1 MIALPRNTP
10 NARNTPGARNIRR
23 ARSFRRALTGALA
36 AVTIVAPLVSGCSSS
51 STPSAS
57 TTTAA
62 ATPAAVKTAPAI
74 SRSTPTSFIISS
86 IKASG
91 SLISVGLNTDGT
103 VQVPADY
110 QQAGWYQKGPA
121 PGEQGSA
128 VILGHV
134 DSYKGEGIFF
144 SLRKVKPND
153 VIDVTRADGKTAHFK
168 VTDVRMYLKSQF
180 PDQLVFGPRGGATL
194 QVVTCGGNVDQ
205 AAKSYE
211 SNVVV
216 FSSLDSVT

>member
-1 MIALPRNTP
+1 MAISMAL
-10 NARNTPGARNIRR
+10 
-23 ARSFRRALTGALA
+23 LA
-36 AVTIVAPLVSGCSSS
+36 GCGSSH
-51 STPSAS
+51 
-57 TTTAA
+57 TTAA
-62 ATPAAVKTAPAI
+62 APKTSAAPAPTTGVKTAAPI
-74 SRSTPTSFIISS
+74 TRSTPTSFDIAS

-91 SLISVGLNTDGT
+91 SLIAVGLNADGS

-134 DSYKGEGIFF
+134 DSYKGVGVFF
-144 SLRKVKPND
+144 YLKKVKPGD
-153 VIDVTRADGKTAHFK
+153 MIDVTRADGKVAHFK
-168 VTDVRMYLKSQF
+168 VTDVRMYDKTQF
-180 PDQLVFGPRGGATL
+180 PDQLVFGARGGSTL
-194 QVVTCGGNVDQ
+194 QIVTCGGDFDQ
-205 AAKSYE
+205 TTKSYL

>member
-1 MIALPRNTP
+1 M
-10 NARNTPGARNIRR
+10 
-23 ARSFRRALTGALA
+23 LTGAVVIA
-36 AVTIVAPLVSGCSSS
+36 ALLTGCSSS
-51 STPSAS
+51 SGTHPAAVTSAPV
-57 TTTAA
+57 T
-62 ATPAAVKTAPAI
+62 TPAAVKTAAAI
-74 SRSTPTSFIISS
+74 TRSTPVSFAIPS
-86 IKASG
+86 IKATG
-91 SLISVGLNTDGT
+91 SLISVGLNTDGS

-121 PGEQGSA
+121 PGEEGSA

-134 DSYKGEGIFF
+134 DSYKGEGVFF
-144 SLRKVKPND
+144 SLKKTKPGD
-153 VIDVTRADGKTAHFK
+153 IIDVTRADGKIAHFK

-194 QVVTCGGNVDQ
+194 QVVTCGGTFDQ

>member
-1 MIALPRNTP
+1 MGTR
-10 NARNTPGARNIRR
+10 RIRR
-23 ARSFRRALTGALA
+23 TPLAALA
-36 AVTIVAPLVSGCSSS
+36 AAVAIIVTLVAGCTSSDK
-51 STPSAS
+51 TNTAS
-57 TTTAA
+57 TTTVAA
-62 ATPAAVKTAPAI
+62 SSTTGVKTAAAI
-74 SRSTPTSFIISS
+74 SRSTPVSFTITS

-91 SLISVGLNTDGT
+91 SLISLGRNTDDS

-110 QQAGWYQKGPA
+110 QQAGWYQQGPA

-134 DSYKGEGIFF
+134 DSYQGTGVFF
-144 SLRKVKPND
+144 SLKKVKAGD
-153 VIDVTRADGKTAHFK
+153 MIDVTRADGKTAHFK
-168 VTDVRMYLKSQF
+168 VTDVRMYPKSQF

-194 QVVTCGGNVDQ
+194 QVVTCGGDFDQ
-205 AAKSYE
+205 SAKSYL

>member
-1 MIALPRNTP
+1 MSTWR
-10 NARNTPGARNIRR
+10 IRR
-23 ARSFRRALTGALA
+23 TPFAALA
-36 AVTIVAPLVSGCSSS
+36 ASVAIAATLVAGCGSSADTS
-51 STPSAS
+51 PAAS
-57 TTTAA
+57 MTAA
-62 ATPAAVKTAPAI
+62 AAPASGVQTAASI
-74 SRSTPTSFIISS
+74 SRSTPVSFDIAS

-91 SLISVGLNTDGT
+91 SLISLGRNTDGS

-110 QQAGWYQKGPA
+110 QQAGWYQQGPA

-134 DSYKGEGIFF
+134 DSYKGTGIFF
-144 SLRKVKPND
+144 SLKKVKPGD
-153 VIDVTRADGKTAHFK
+153 MIDVSRADGKTAHFK

-194 QVVTCGGNVDQ
+194 QVVTCGGDFDQ
-205 AAKSYE
+205 SAKSYL

>member
-1 MIALPRNTP
+1 MA
-10 NARNTPGARNIRR
+10 
-23 ARSFRRALTGALA
+23 
-36 AVTIVAPLVSGCSSS
+36 IVATLVAGCTSSDK
-51 STPSAS
+51 TTSAS

-62 ATPAAVKTAPAI
+62 SSTTGVKTAAAI
-74 SRSTPTSFIISS
+74 SRSTPTSFTISS

-91 SLISVGLNTDGT
+91 SLISLGRNTDDS

-110 QQAGWYQKGPA
+110 QQAGWYQQGPA

-134 DSYKGEGIFF
+134 DSYKGTGVFF
-144 SLRKVKPND
+144 SLKKVKAGD
-153 VIDVTRADGKTAHFK
+153 MIDVTRADGKTAHFK

-194 QVVTCGGNVDQ
+194 QVVTCGGDFDQ
-205 AAKSYE
+205 SAKSYL

>member
-1 MIALPRNTP
+1 MT
-10 NARNTPGARNIRR
+10 
-23 ARSFRRALTGALA
+23 
-36 AVTIVAPLVSGCSSS
+36 
-51 STPSAS
+51 
-57 TTTAA
+57 
-62 ATPAAVKTAPAI
+62 
-74 SRSTPTSFIISS
+74 RSTPVSFNIAS
-86 IKASG
+86 IQTSG
-91 SLISVGLNTDGT
+91 SLIAVGLNDDGS

-110 QQAGWYQKGPA
+110 KQAGWYQKGPA

-144 SLRKVKPND
+144 TLKKVKPGD
-153 VIDVTRADGKTAHFK
+153 LIDVTRADGKTAHFK
-168 VTDVRMYLKSQF
+168 VTDVRMYKKSEF

-194 QVVTCGGNVDQ
+194 QVVTCGGNFDK

>member
-1 MIALPRNTP
+1 MTI
-10 NARNTPGARNIRR
+10 ARNTVGTLRIRR
-23 ARSFRRALTGALA
+23 TLFGALA
-36 AVTIVAPLVSGCSSS
+36 AVLAVAAPLVAGCSSS
-51 STPSAS
+51 DSSNSAA
-57 TTTAA
+57 TTTAPATVPTVQTA
-62 ATPAAVKTAPAI
+62 AAI
-74 SRSTPTSFIISS
+74 TRSTPVSFSFPA
-86 IKASG
+86 IKAQG
-91 SLISVGLNTDGT
+91 SLISVGLNADGT

-134 DSYKGEGIFF
+134 DSYKGEGVFF
-144 SLRKVKPND
+144 NLKKSKPGD
-153 VIDVTRADGKTAHFK
+153 LIDVTRADGRTAHFK

-194 QVVTCGGNVDQ
+194 QIVTCGGNFDQ

-216 FSSLDSVT
+216 YSSLDSVT

>member
-1 MIALPRNTP
+1 MIPSDANTLST
-10 NARNTPGARNIRR
+10 RRIRR
-23 ARSFRRALTGALA
+23 TPLVALA
-36 AVTIVAPLVSGCSSS
+36 AAVAIVATLVAGCTSSDK
-51 STPSAS
+51 TTSAS

-62 ATPAAVKTAPAI
+62 SSTTGVKTAAAI
-74 SRSTPTSFIISS
+74 SRSTPTSFTISS

-91 SLISVGLNTDGT
+91 SLISLGRNTDDS

-110 QQAGWYQKGPA
+110 QQAGWYQQGPA

-134 DSYKGEGIFF
+134 DSYKGTGVFF
-144 SLRKVKPND
+144 SLKKVKAGD
-153 VIDVTRADGKTAHFK
+153 MIDVTRADGKTAHFK

-194 QVVTCGGNVDQ
+194 QVVTCGGDFDQ
-205 AAKSYE
+205 SAKSYL

>member
-1 MIALPRNTP
+1 MIPSGRNTL
-10 NARNTPGARNIRR
+10 RLGRSRR
-23 ARSFRRALTGALA
+23 VLLACAVAITALLA
-36 AVTIVAPLVSGCSSS
+36 GCSSS
-51 STPSAS
+51 GDTHPAAVTSAPL
-57 TTTAA
+57 TTT
-62 ATPAAVKTAPAI
+62 AVKTAAAI
-74 SRSTPTSFIISS
+74 TRSTPVSFAISS
-86 IKASG
+86 IKATG
-91 SLISVGLNTDGT
+91 SLISVGLNADGS

-121 PGEQGSA
+121 PGEEGSA

-134 DSYKGEGIFF
+134 DSYKGEGVFF
-144 SLRKVKPND
+144 SLKKTKPGD
-153 VIDVTRADGKTAHFK
+153 IIDVTRADGKTAHFK

-194 QVVTCGGNVDQ
+194 EVVTCGGNFDQ

>member
-1 MIALPRNTP
+1 MITARANTMSTWGI
-10 NARNTPGARNIRR
+10 RRTPGA
-23 ARSFRRALTGALA
+23 ALVA
-36 AVTIVAPLVSGCSSS
+36 AVAVIAALVAGCGSSADTS
-51 STPSAS
+51 SPS

-62 ATPAAVKTAPAI
+62 VPATGVQTAASI
-74 SRSTPTSFIISS
+74 SRSTPVSFDIAS

-91 SLISVGLNTDGT
+91 SLISLGRNTDGS

-110 QQAGWYQKGPA
+110 QQAGWYQQGPA

-134 DSYKGEGIFF
+134 DSYKGTGIFF
-144 SLRKVKPND
+144 SLKKVKPGD
-153 VIDVTRADGKTAHFK
+153 MIDVARADGKTAHFK

-194 QVVTCGGNVDQ
+194 QVVTCGGDFDQ
-205 AAKSYE
+205 SAKSYL

>member
-1 MIALPRNTP
+1 MSASNTKGT
-10 NARNTPGARNIRR
+10 ARIRR
-23 ARSFRRALTGALA
+23 TLFGALTAVM
-36 AVTIVAPLVSGCSSS
+36 AVTAPLLAGCSSS
-51 STPSAS
+51 STPVAS
-57 TTTAA
+57 TTSAA
-62 ATPAAVKTAPAI
+62 VPSATVKTAASI
-74 SRSTPTSFIISS
+74 SRSTPTSFNISS
-86 IKASG
+86 INTSG
-91 SLISVGLNTDGT
+91 SLIAVGLNADGS

-110 QQAGWYQKGPA
+110 KQAGWYQMGPA

-144 SLRKVKPND
+144 SLKKTKPGD
-153 VIDVTRADGKTAHFK
+153 MIDVTRADGKVAHFK

-194 QVVTCGGNVDQ
+194 QVVTCGGNFDQ
-205 AAKSYE
+205 TAKSYE

>member
-1 MIALPRNTP
+1 MSRN
-10 NARNTPGARNIRR
+10 NKGAAR
-23 ARSFRRALTGALA
+23 FRRTPLAALIAALA
-36 AVTIVAPLVSGCSSS
+36 VITALVAGCG
-51 STPSAS
+51 STETTAAS

-62 ATPAAVKTAPAI
+62 TPAKVQTAA
-74 SRSTPTSFIISS
+74 SVTRSTPVSFDIPS

-91 SLISVGLNTDGT
+91 SLISLGLNADGT

-110 QQAGWYQKGPA
+110 QQAGWYQQGPA

-134 DSYKGEGIFF
+134 DSYKGEGVFF
-144 SLRKVKPND
+144 SLKKVKAGD
-153 VIDVTRADGKTAHFK
+153 MIDVKRADGKTAHFK
-168 VTDVRMYLKSQF
+168 VTDVRMYLKSEF
-180 PDQLVFGPRGGATL
+180 PDQLVYGPRGGATL
-194 QVVTCGGNVDQ
+194 QVVTCGGDFDQ
-205 AAKSYE
+205 SAKSYQ

>member
-1 MIALPRNTP
+1 MSTP
-10 NARNTPGARNIRR
+10 NTQGALRIRR
-23 ARSFRRALTGALA
+23 TLFGALA
-36 AVTIVAPLVSGCSSS
+36 AVMAVTAPLLAGCSSS
-51 STPSAS
+51 STPVAS
-57 TTTAA
+57 TTSAA
-62 ATPAAVKTAPAI
+62 VPSATVKTAASI
-74 SRSTPTSFIISS
+74 SRSTPTSFAIPS
-86 IKASG
+86 INTSG
-91 SLISVGLNTDGT
+91 SLIAVGLNADGS

-110 QQAGWYQKGPA
+110 KQAGWYQQGPA

-144 SLRKVKPND
+144 SLKKTKPGD
-153 VIDVTRADGKTAHFK
+153 MIDVTRADGKVAHFK

-194 QVVTCGGNVDQ
+194 QVVTCGGNFDQ
-205 AAKSYE
+205 SAKSYE